1 MKSLKSRIRNGE
13 AVNGCWLNLGS
24 SVTAEMVGIAGFD
37 WVLIDLEH
45 GAGTEADVL
54 HQLQAL
60 KSTEATAI
68 VRVESGRGERI
79 ARMLDMGAAGV
90 MVPKVNTGAEAREVI
105 DGLRYPP
112 GGSRGVAKMVRAA
125 GYGKWANDYI
135 PNADDNIVGVLQ
147 IETKYALENLDEIA
161 AIDGVDVLFIG
172 PSDLSMSLGIFGEF
186 SNPIF
191 KDAVR
196 SIVAAAQKA
205 GKATGILIFNPDDYR
220 MYYDMGIRFIAC
232 GSDGAFVTEGAR
244 ITVEKLK
251 AFRLK

>member
-24 SVTAEMVGIAGFD
+24 PVTAEMVGIAGFD

-45 GAGTEADVL
+45 GNGTEADVL

-79 ARMLDMGAAGV
+79 SRMLDMGAAGV

-125 GYGKWANDYI
+125 GYGKWATDYI
-135 PNADDNIVGVLQ
+135 SNADDNIVGVLQ
-147 IETKYALENLDEIA
+147 IETKYALDNLDEIA

-186 SNPIF
+186 ANPIF
-191 KDAVR
+191 KAAVK

-220 MYYDMGIRFIAC
+220 MYHDMGIRFIAC

-244 ITVEKLK
+244 ITVEKLN
-251 AFRLK
+251 AFRAQ